1 MSAWYILNTVKDS
14 FGKEWY
20 SGECDPLHQFIK
32 MNKLELTIEYIT
44 EEDKLFYICKVT
56 RRVFNRS
63 KKQLILDI
71 KDTKPMSDS
80 DILMRLKNIVRN
92 EKIDKLLK

>member
-1 MSAWYILNTVKDS
+1 MIKDS

-44 EEDKLFYICKVT
+44 EKGKLFYICKV
-56 RRVFNRS
+56 RNRPNSRS
-63 KKQLILDI
+63 KRQLILDI
-71 KDTKPMSDS
+71 KDTNPMSDS
-80 DILMRLKNIVRN
+80 EILMILKNIIRT
-92 EKIDKLLK
+92 EKIDKLLE

>member
-1 MSAWYILNTVKDS
+1 MIKDS

-20 SGECDPLHQFIK
+20 SGEYDPLHQFIK

-44 EEDKLFYICKVT
+44 EKGKLFYICKVK
-56 RRVFNRS
+56 RRPYSRS
-63 KKQLILDI
+63 KVDLILDI
-71 KDTKPMSDS
+71 KDIKPMSDS
-80 DILMRLKNIVRN
+80 EVLLMLKNIIRT

>member
-20 SGECDPLHQFIK
+20 SDECDPLHEFIK
-32 MNKLELTIEYIT
+32 MNRLELTIEYVT
-44 EEDKLFYICKVT
+44 ENHKLFYVCKVKS
-56 RRVFNRS
+56 RPFNRS
-63 KKQLILDI
+63 KRQLILDI

-80 DILMRLKNIVRN
+80 ELLMILKNIIRN
-92 EKIDKLLK
+92 DKIDKLLE